1 MHTRGMGHHPYGR
14 YYSCAVRQIRCPAVN
29 HIYYVYLRWGYVFR
43 DMGGLLWLG
52 NMVFV
57 LEAISKGV
65 GVFGVQ
71 FDDLDA

>member
-1 MHTRGMGHHPYGR
+1 MFTSDGVTWT
-14 YYSCAVRQIRCPAVN
+14 AV
-29 HIYYVYLRWGYVFR
+29 WGV
-43 DMGGLLWLG
+43 WLGG